1 MWSLIVELWNTLIFE
16 PVFNLIAILIAIIPW
31 HNFGLALV
39 LFAVITRLLLHPLIK
54 KQLLQIKKQKELQP
68 EVMKIKKANKGNRQQ
83 ETMEIMAL
91 YRKNNFNP
99 FAALGYILLQIPI
112 LIGLY
117 QVINRVATDNQI
129 LATDSYSFVR
139 DNAGW
144 LEELHENP
152 EIFDPT
158 LFGTVDLTKPAFSG
172 AGALYETIDISEEG
186 SPAIGDTSQNGLL
199 RLEDRSDEQFLFG
212 VVREDRVQDM
222 DYAVVAVEEDCV
234 RLSAAESR
242 FQTLADD
249 QIAIERDGN
258 ANSKYLCLRVERD
271 SELYLG
277 ALAVVIAT
285 AVVQFFTS
293 KQMIALGADKK
304 KGLRQIFKEQ
314 AEGKDVDQSEVSA
327 AMNRTFLY
335 IFPAIIFVF
344 SIGLFAALPFYW
356 LINSLAQYFQQKR
369 LDSQDGGGVKAKV
382 DGQDVAVTVE
392 KRLNAKEKKEQA
404 ATGRGSASGRRNVKR
419 VAATSRTINR
429 KDDKKE

>member
-1 MWSLIVELWNTLIFE
+1 MESDCELWNTLIFE
-16 PVFNLIAILIAIIPW
+16 PVFNLIAILIAVIPW

-91 YRKNNFNP
+91 YKKNSFNP

-117 QVINRVATDNQI
+117 QVINRVANNNQI
-129 LATDSYSFVR
+129 LATDSYSFVK

-144 LEELHENP
+144 LEELQENP

-172 AGALYETIDISEEG
+172 AGTLYETIDISEEG
-186 SPAIGDTSQNGLL
+186 SPAVGDASQNGLL
-199 RLEDRSDEQFLFG
+199 RLEAISDEQFLFG
-212 VVREDRVQDM
+212 VVRESRVQAT
-222 DYAVVAVEEDCV
+222 DYAVVEAEEGCD
-234 RLSAAESR
+234 RSNATESR
-242 FQTLADD
+242 FQTTTDE
-249 QIAIERDGN
+249 QIAIERDTNTDG
-258 ANSKYLCLRVERD
+258 KYFCLRVERD

-293 KQMIALGADKK
+293 KQMLALGADKK

-327 AMNRTFLY
+327 AMNRAFLY

-369 LDSQDGGGVKAKV
+369 LDSQGSDGVKAKV
-382 DGQDVAVTVE
+382 DGQDVTVTVE
-392 KRLNAKEKKEQA
+392 KQLNAKEKKEQA
-404 ATGRGSASGRRNVKR
+404 AASRSSGSSRRNAKR